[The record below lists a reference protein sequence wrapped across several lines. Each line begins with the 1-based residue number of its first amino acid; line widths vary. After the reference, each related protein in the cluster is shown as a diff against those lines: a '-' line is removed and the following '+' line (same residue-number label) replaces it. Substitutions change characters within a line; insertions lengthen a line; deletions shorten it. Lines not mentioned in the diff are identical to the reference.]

1 MRCADGAQCEC
12 RRRQPL
18 DPLTPLGVRS
28 PLPRLRRRRC
38 SAHVEFEDAPDHDK
52 ILRAIAVLGTHEAKR
67 LVAIDE
73 KAAADAT
80 GILNNPVSV
89 IVSPDPEP

>member
-1 MRCADGAQCEC
+1 
-12 RRRQPL
+12 
-18 DPLTPLGVRS
+18 
-28 PLPRLRRRRC
+28 
-38 SAHVEFEDAPDHDK
+38 
-52 ILRAIAVLGTHEAKR
+52 LRAIAVLGTHEAKR